1 MKKCIITVFFLVDNF
16 CKIFENWEKNNL
28 LPSIKTR
35 QRAGN
40 LTLSELLSIVLFFY
54 LSPCRDFKNYYIY
67 YLPSKYPNYFK
78 LVSYSRIVQ
87 LWQRLILPISI
98 IMYMLTGEHT
108 GIYFVDST
116 KRSDSSWIA
125 TATAFSFSAYSLPW
139 CAQNINSP
147 PVARVARTYA

>member
-1 MKKCIITVFFLVDNF
+1 M
-16 CKIFENWEKNNL
+16 
-28 LPSIKTR
+28 R
-35 QRAGN
+35 QREGN
-40 LTLSELLSIVLFFY
+40 LTLSELLAIVLFFY

-116 KRSDSSWIA
+116 KLAICHRKRTSSNRVFKRIAKGGVSSYGYFLGLLRGFFFLVLELLDSLGTFFQSLFW
-125 TATAFSFSAYSLPW
+125 SASS
-139 CAQNINSP
+139 CF
-147 PVARVARTYA
+147 